1 VKSAAPRLREATTG
15 DAAAIAALYAPF
27 VTDTTVTFEEIPPDA
42 TEIARRIADVQ
53 AQGLPWLI
61 AEATADAPAV
71 GDGAPSPAGDDAA
84 AGGDT
89 PGRTVLLGYAYAT
102 PWRTRRGYRFSV
114 EVTVYVAPAAH
125 RRGVGRALYEAL
137 FARLEASG
145 YHAAMAGIALPNPAS
160 VALHEALG
168 MHQVAHFR
176 ETGFKFGR
184 WVDVGYW
191 ERVLSTSAQ

>member
-1 VKSAAPRLREATTG
+1 MTG
-15 DAAAIAALYAPF
+15 DAAAIAALYAPY

-53 AQGLPWLI
+53 TQGLPWLI
-61 AEATADAPAV
+61 AEGTADAPAV
-71 GDGAPSPAGDDAA
+71 GDGAPSPAGGGAP

-89 PGRTVLLGYAYAT
+89 PDPTALLGYAYAT

-137 FARLEASG
+137 FSRLAAAG

-191 ERVLSTSAQ
+191 ERVLATSAR

>member
-1 VKSAAPRLREATTG
+1 MTG
-15 DAAAIAALYAPF
+15 DAAAIAALYAPY

-42 TEIARRIADVQ
+42 TEVARRIADVQ
-53 AQGLPWLI
+53 TQGLPWLI
-61 AEATADAPAV
+61 AEGTADAPAV
-71 GDGAPSPAGDDAA
+71 GDGVPAP
-84 AGGDT
+84 AGGDAPPRGDAPEPT
-89 PGRTVLLGYAYAT
+89 GLLGYAYAT

-114 EVTVYVAPAAH
+114 EVTVYVAPTAH
-125 RRGVGRALYEAL
+125 RRGVGRALYAAL
-137 FARLEASG
+137 FGRLAAAG

-191 ERVLSTSAQ
+191 ERVLATSAR

>member
-1 VKSAAPRLREATTG
+1 MTG

-61 AEATADAPAV
+61 AEETADARAGREVVSAPAD
-71 GDGAPSPAGDDAA
+71 GDARAPSDAPEPTA
-84 AGGDT
+84 
-89 PGRTVLLGYAYAT
+89 LLGYAYAT

-137 FARLEASG
+137 FARLAAAG

-191 ERVLSTSAQ
+191 ERVLATSAQ